1 MSNPQITVTTTPPN
15 QVQVLDGSIAVSIPA
30 SVSSLN
36 GLIGNV
42 SLSGNTGVVVQSV
55 ANTISI
61 GITNVVSSINNLRG
75 VVGLFGDSNIN
86 IQTSGNTVAFGLT
99 NVARTNVSQ
108 SFSQPQEFS
117 NGISTK
123 GITLTEGSGLRFSN
137 YVIRATGSNII
148 IGSTTNVSSPSI
160 SNLNNVISLGDTN
173 LTKTI
178 QGTNIV
184 GIGRR
189 ALENLN
195 SGTNVVAIGTL
206 AGTCSSTRLEV
217 TDVNNGIFIG
227 NSTKPLNTTSFN
239 EIIIGTAIEGLGNNT
254 TVIGNN
260 STTKT
265 KLQGLLELDDGV
277 ASLNVKNKI
286 IRIEQPQT
294 IVDPF
299 VEGSPGVMCWDDNN
313 LYIKTNQ
320 GWKQLALTPVTGN
333 LTGITFDFR
342 LLPADFTNYL
352 TFLRGSS
359 ASYLNDAGLTYVQ
372 QDIPRIAYYL
382 NSNGNI
388 EDLAGLLVEGSS
400 SNLLPSLETFYD
412 SGSFWQSTS
421 PSSLDVITGSC
432 NGTDLFGENNVL
444 RLTPIGSG
452 NIQHYISSNPGLF
465 PPPLGTIGQSS
476 TISIWAKNY
485 SLEEPLYLA
494 IQMVD
499 QACTITCDL
508 AENRFDIDS
517 RFAAIPRPVGKIT
530 SYPDD
535 WKKITFTYTNKESV
549 NNSIRIYVTNNF
561 TNYNVGFTAAGYEGT
576 GILVADIQLENQTTD
591 SSYIKTVG
599 SSVTRSPDRL
609 FMDGVSFSSWFSAT
623 SGTFVALVDNSL
635 QDNTIHTQ
643 GNVRTL
649 FSINYAPGST
659 NGFAVERVMGMCGYR
674 FISHNNGISY
684 NFGSNINLNTVKN
697 SIIALSYFNFSDSIM
712 GVCASINGSNTEGI
726 TIDRTQFGIC
736 GACFFS
742 IGYKGAST
750 AAQGFNFYN
759 GVIKKITYLNGAA
772 LDLKS
777 LSTYQE

>member
-30 SVSSLN
+30 SVSSIN

-61 GITNVVSSINNLRG
+61 GITNVVSSINSLRG
-75 VVGLFGDSNIN
+75 VVGLSGDSNIN
-86 IQTSGNTVAFGLT
+86 IQTSGNTVTFGLT

-108 SFSQPQEFS
+108 SFSQTQEFS
-117 NGISTK
+117 NGISTN
-123 GITLTEGSGLRFSN
+123 GITLTQGSAINLSN

-148 IGSTTNVSSPSI
+148 IGSTSNI
-160 SNLNNVISLGDTN
+160 STPITLNDSISLGTIN
-173 LTKTI
+173 LTKVLT
-178 QGTNIV
+178 GNNIFA
-184 GIGRR
+184 IGRR
-189 ALENLN
+189 ALENLI
-195 SGTNVVAIGTL
+195 SGTNVVAFGTL
-206 AGTCSSTRLEV
+206 AGTCSSNRLPVESIV
-217 TDVNNGIFIG
+217 NGIFIG
-227 NSTKPLNTTSFN
+227 NSTRPLKETSFN
-239 EIIIGTAIEGLGNNT
+239 EIIIGANVEGLGDNT
-254 TVIGNN
+254 TVLGNN
-260 STTKT
+260 GTIRT
-265 KLQGLLELDDGV
+265 KLNGLLELDDGV

-299 VEGSPGVMCWDDNN
+299 VEGSPGVMCWDNNN
-313 LYIKTNQ
+313 LYIKTNE

-342 LLPADFTNYL
+342 LLPSDATNYL
-352 TFLRGSS
+352 QFLRGSS
-359 ASYLNDAGLTYVQ
+359 ASYLDVNGMTFVQ
-372 QDIPRIAYYL
+372 ENIPRVAYYL
-382 NSNGNI
+382 NSDGSI
-388 EDLAGLLVEGSS
+388 EEVAGLLVESS
-400 SNLLPSLETFYD
+400 STNLLPSLETYNPSNPFAPWLGTNISVD
-412 SGSFWQSTS
+412 SGS
-421 PSSLDVITGSC
+421 C
-432 NGTDLFGENNVL
+432 YGTNVFGEFNVR
-444 RLTPIGSG
+444 RLTPSG
-452 NIQHYISSNPGLF
+452 VGVVRHFLYTDSIAGVS
-465 PPPLGTIGQSS
+465 GQSHN
-476 TISIWAKNY
+476 ISLFAKNY
-485 SLEEPLYLA
+485 QYDASNPLYLV
-494 IQMVD
+494 ISVD
-499 QACTITCDL
+499 NDNVLASFDL
-508 AENRFDIDS
+508 QNNISFIESGNYANPQPI
-517 RFAAIPRPVGKIT
+517 AKIT
-530 SYPDD
+530 NYSND
-535 WKKITFTYTNKESV
+535 WKKIDVTWTYRGIPIGNPGL
-549 NNSIRIYVTNNF
+549 
-561 TNYNVGFTAAGYEGT
+561 GFYLSAFEPGTGRVLQQYTATRFANT
-576 GILVADIQLENQTTD
+576 GILVTDIQFEQNSQS

-609 FMDGVSFSSWFSAT
+609 FMDGSSFSSWFSVT
-623 SGTFVALVDNSL
+623 SGTFLTLVDNSL
-635 QDNTIHTQ
+635 QENTPHTT

-697 SIIALSYFNFSDSIM
+697 STIALSYFNFSDSIM

-742 IGYKGAST
+742 IGYKGGS
-750 AAQGFNFYN
+750 AAAAGLNFYN

-777 LSTYQE
+777 LSTYQG